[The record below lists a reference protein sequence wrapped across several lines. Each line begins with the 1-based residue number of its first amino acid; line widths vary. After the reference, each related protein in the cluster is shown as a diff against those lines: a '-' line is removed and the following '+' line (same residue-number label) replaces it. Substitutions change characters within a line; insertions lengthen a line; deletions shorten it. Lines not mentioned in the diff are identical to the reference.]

1 MAREYRTIEE
11 IAGPLMMVR
20 GVENVKYDEIG
31 EIELPD
37 GQIRLCKVLE
47 IDGTDALVQL
57 FESSIGI
64 NIETA
69 KVRDRKS
76 VV

>member
-11 IAGPLMMVR
+11 VAGPLMLVR

-57 FESSIGI
+57 SSSLMTRTPSSTWGRQR
-64 NIETA
+64 T
-69 KVRDRKS
+69 
-76 VV
+76 